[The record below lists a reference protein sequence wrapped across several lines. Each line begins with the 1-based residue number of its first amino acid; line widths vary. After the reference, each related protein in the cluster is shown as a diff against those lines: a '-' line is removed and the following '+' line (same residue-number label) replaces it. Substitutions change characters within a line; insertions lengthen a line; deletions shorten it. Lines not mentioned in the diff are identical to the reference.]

1 MEAEK
6 VASENLL
13 EYIYVYTVNFTW
25 WKNNWD
31 GELACLFAG
40 KLNFFAQGVY

>member
-1 MEAEK
+1 MK
-6 VASENLL
+6 ICWIIV
-13 EYIYVYTVNFTW
+13 YINIYTYTVNFTR

-31 GELACLFAG
+31 GELVGPFAG